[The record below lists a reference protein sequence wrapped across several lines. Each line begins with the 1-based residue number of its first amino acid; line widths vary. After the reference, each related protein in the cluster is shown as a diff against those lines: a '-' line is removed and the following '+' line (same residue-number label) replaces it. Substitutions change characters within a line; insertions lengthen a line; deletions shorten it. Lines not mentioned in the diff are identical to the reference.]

1 MFSDFILATIV
12 IFLTTALDISFSAG
26 LKIPNIVSQ
35 DMISQD
41 KVISIAKETSWLPLP
56 SSDKSVL
63 HYVEECKVWQ
73 HMEQH
78 LFGALSRSSTLE
90 D

>member
-63 HYVEECKVWQ
+63 QECKVWQ

-78 LFGALSRSSTLE
+78 LVGALSRSSTLE